1 MDHGAGTSNSTPS
14 NPSSPASSTS
24 SPASLLERRNRRRS
38 SALSGTQPAE
48 APLADSDQRLA
59 IVIGRINSQ
68 DSKEAAPQ
76 VPQLPLPVL
85 IVPPLNITSSATAA
99 DSRQSTQKTS
109 TQASFRILSTQRTA
123 RAVVRSHVRN
133 GSRATTTFHLFPIKD
148 QSESKTPT
156 RQEPDTSPVRAKPN
170 FSPPPSSGGDEQS
183 LSSSRTPLSGDYELS
198 PSRSPREVQLSPYR
212 SFTRRMYTNSP
223 LDSPSS
229 QAEGDNIEQHS
240 PQKVVNSRDGAKS
253 SDTRDVSNPHSPR
266 EPFPSFE
273 GN

>member
-1 MDHGAGTSNSTPS
+1 MDHGASTSNSTPS

-48 APLADSDQRLA
+48 VPLADSDQRLA
-59 IVIGRINSQ
+59 IVTARINSQ
-68 DSKEAAPQ
+68 NLKEAAPQ
-76 VPQLPLPVL
+76 VPQQPLPAL
-85 IVPPLNITSSATAA
+85 IVPPLNLTSSATAA
-99 DSRQSTQKTS
+99 DSRQSTQKTP
-109 TQASFRILSTQRTA
+109 TRASFRILSTQRTA
-123 RAVVRSHVRN
+123 HAVVRSHVRN
-133 GSRATTTFHLFPIKD
+133 GSRATTTFHLFPIKG

-156 RQEPDTSPVRAKPN
+156 RQEPNTSPVRAKPN
-170 FSPPPSSGGDEQS
+170 LSPPPSSGGDEQS

-253 SDTRDVSNPHSPR
+253 SDTGDVSNPHSPR

-273 GN
+273 AN